1 MEQKSFQGRQTVALS
16 DHTMMIDILLEHNAR
31 YPAWQVEDVY
41 KLLHQASFGSEHA
54 VADEAR
60 ARRWLEE
67 ELAALTAVRVPEVLL
82 EPITPDGAVL
92 RVHLRPYAARGLAPE
107 LLLGAFLRTAR
118 EFKGEAALLE
128 EGWDAAL
135 MLAGEGRLPF
145 DAGGLREWGER
156 MRGAGYPAVHHSEAY
171 ARVYRP
177 AYRVVAAEC
186 LPAEL
191 RGG

>member
-16 DHTMMIDILLEHNAR
+16 DHTMMIKILLEHNAR

-67 ELAALTAVRVPEVLL
+67 ELAGLASVGGPEALL
-82 EPITPDGAVL
+82 EPIAPGGAVL
-92 RVHLRPYAARGLAPE
+92 RVHLRAYAARGLAAE
-107 LLLGAFLRTAR
+107 LLLDAFLRTAR
-118 EFKGEAALLE
+118 DFRGSAVLLE
-128 EGWDAAL
+128 ESWGAAL
-135 MLAGEGRLPF
+135 MLAEEGRLPF
-145 DAGGLREWGER
+145 DAGALREWGER
-156 MRGAGYPAVHHSEAY
+156 MRGAGYPAVHHSQAY
-171 ARVYRP
+171 VRAYQP
-177 AYRVVAAEC
+177 AYRVVAAEY

-191 RGG
+191 REE